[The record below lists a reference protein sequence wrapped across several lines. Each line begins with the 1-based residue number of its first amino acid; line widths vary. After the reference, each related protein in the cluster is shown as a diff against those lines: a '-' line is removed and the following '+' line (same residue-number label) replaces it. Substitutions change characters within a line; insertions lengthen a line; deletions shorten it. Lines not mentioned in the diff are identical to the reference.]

1 MQLELIDLTKQYG
14 SFTALDHA
22 NILFTEGIYGILGEN
37 GAGKSTMMNL
47 LTDNIHRTDGQILFN
62 GTDIF
67 RVRER
72 LSQGAGLYA
81 PAARFL

>member
-62 GTDIF
+62 GTDILELG
-67 RVRER
+67 ER

>member
-62 GTDIF
+62 GTDILELGKDF
-67 RVRER
+67 RR
-72 LSQGAGLYA
+72 GAGLYA